1 MWTKKVVGISTLAL
15 SVLLLSIVFL
25 STAYEINAFAAYVE
39 SLEENKQ
46 EAFGVFAIVIYMI
59 FSAPLACVFSIILL
73 VTGIRFLRGKAGQ
86 KAHTLT
92 LVIKALSAVG
102 LLILFIAYR
111 NLYPAGWISK
121 TVYLVTAILS
131 FISFALDIFLVN
143 FVKVKEVESQK
154 TENEK

>member
-1 MWTKKVVGISTLAL
+1 MWTKKVVGISTLVL

-59 FSAPLACVFSIILL
+59 FSAPLACIFSIILL

-102 LLILFIAYR
+102 LLILFIAYHLR
-111 NLYPAGWISK
+111 ESSHRFAR
-121 TVYLVTAILS
+121 TAIFS
-131 FISFALDIFLVN
+131 SDIHIPH
-143 FVKVKEVESQK
+143 FVAI
-154 TENEK
+154 TRL